1 MQRPKVGDR
10 VVVEAR
16 VTRVDENGFTFQ
28 VDSLTPITVPYDHQA
43 LISVGQSSRSRIR
56 PSTGEPQAAT

>member
-28 VDSLTPITVPYDHQA
+28 VDSLTPITRPYDHQA
-43 LISVGQSSRSRIR
+43 LISVWSEQPKPNKAKHG
-56 PSTGEPQAAT
+56 